1 MLSYAI
7 VRNAT
12 FEPLHAAAEEWK
24 TLQARY
30 TGLKDRL
37 TNEVANKL
45 AAGWEGE
52 AATQARAQIQKAAE
66 QIDAAGKESADISGL
81 LADAAQQFAAAQ
93 TRLKKIADE
102 DGPANH
108 LQVDGTGKVTDVH
121 PLLKDKSAQADPDY
135 ERVFLPQRKRAVE
148 DLVHS
153 LEAALQQAADADQAA
168 AWALRSDPNGAND
181 YSFNANGYHNLKDAA
196 EARKDL
202 SDALALAGKGGGN
215 LSVEEVTKLNA
226 LLEKRKNDPAFA
238 EQFAT
243 TLGPRGT
250 LEFWR
255 DANDPAKFGAY
266 SKERNEAVKKLQAS
280 LGATLG
286 TATQSHSKPM
296 QDWENEMLKLGPQV
310 INHPGG
316 GPQPRGYQLMSS
328 LMRSGEYDTDFLNSY
343 GDSLLKFERAT
354 KTDPQLIWA
363 PDSTQPSWD
372 HLGDGRGGD
381 AMVGFMESLS
391 HNPQASTRFLDPG
404 DPRTNDHLTYLLDER
419 RWPEEMGRDGKHVQG
434 QHSLGLA
441 IEAAATGD
449 RAGQED
455 SVRHHSEAQARVMRD
470 TVNMLDGGIGNE
482 KLPAGMQRPIAN
494 ALADYASDTHDILS
508 GTNRAAK
515 DHAGEDA
522 SGVWVDPVTG
532 ETRMA
537 TDKGSLIRVL
547 RGLADDPESH
557 HVVQQAEMVHV
568 AQQLAELPPNVGEK
582 EWKGVMANSSV
593 ALGVYDAVQADA
605 ILDQR
610 DDDTK
615 VEAWRAKGMYQ
626 GIGTPLKLVPIPG
639 VADVAQSLLGSGIMG
654 WQMSATEEINAAAA
668 GKIEANTL
676 TGANGRSGHEGIS
689 AMVEKWQQQ
698 RAGLNPDSPAVDWDE
713 QQMRTI
719 YNTGRSDAATAL
731 GRGGENK

>member
-1 MLSYAI
+1 MLSYEI
-7 VRNAT
+7 VRNARI
-12 FEPLHAAAEEWK
+12 EPLHAAAEEWK

-30 TGLKDRL
+30 VGLKDRL
-37 TNEVANKL
+37 TSEVADKL

-52 AATQARAQIQKAAE
+52 AATQARAQIKKAAE
-66 QIDAAGKESADISGL
+66 QLDAAGKESADISGL
-81 LADAAQQFAAAQ
+81 LADAAQQFTAAQ
-93 TRLKKIADE
+93 NLLKKIADE
-102 DGPANH
+102 DGPADH
-108 LQVDGTGKVTDVH
+108 LKVDGTGKVTDVH
-121 PLLKDKSAQADPDY
+121 PLLNDKSAQEDPDY
-135 ERVFLPQRKRAVE
+135 QTVFLPQRKRAVE
-148 DLVHS
+148 NLVHS

-168 AWALRSDPNGAND
+168 AWALRADPNGAND
-181 YSFNANGYHNLKDAA
+181 HSFNANGYHSLQEAT

-202 SDALALAGKGGGN
+202 ADALALAGKGGD
-215 LSVEEVTKLNA
+215 LSVEELTRLNS
-226 LLEKRKNDPAFA
+226 LLEKRKSDPAFA

-250 LEFWR
+250 LDFWR
-255 DANDPAKFGAY
+255 DVNDPAKFGRY
-266 SKERNEAVKKLQAS
+266 SKERNEAVKQLQAS

-296 QDWENEMLKLGPQV
+296 QDWENEMIKLGPQLV
-310 INHPGG
+310 KREGG
-316 GPQPRGYQLMSS
+316 GPMPLGYQLMSS
-328 LMRSGEYDTDFLNSY
+328 LMRSGEYDSDFLNSY
-343 GDSLLKFERAT
+343 GESLLKYERDA
-354 KTDPQLIWA
+354 KVDPQVVWA
-363 PDSTQPSWD
+363 PDSTQPKWD
-372 HLGDGRGGD
+372 HLGEGRGGD
-381 AMVGFMESLS
+381 AVAGFMESLS

-404 DPRTNDHLTYLLDER
+404 DPRTNDHLKYLLDER
-419 RWPEEMGRDGKHVQG
+419 GWPDEIRDGKYVQG

-455 SVRHHSEAQARVMRD
+455 TVRHHSEAQARVMRD
-470 TVNMLDGGIGNE
+470 TVNMLDGGIGHE

-494 ALADYASDTHDILS
+494 ALADYTADTHDILS

-515 DHAGEDA
+515 DHSGEDA

-537 TDKGSLIRVL
+537 TDKGSLVRVL
-547 RGLADDPESH
+547 RGIADDPESH

-605 ILDQR
+605 ILDER

-615 VEAWRAKGMYQ
+615 VKAWQAKGLYQ
-626 GIGTPLKLVPIPG
+626 GIGTPLKLVPVPG
-639 VADVAQSLLGSGIMG
+639 VGAMAQSLLGDGIMG
-654 WQMSATEEINAAAA
+654 WQMNATAEINAAAA
-668 GKIEANTL
+668 GRIEANTL
-676 TGANGRSGHEGIS
+676 TGADGRSGHEGIS

-698 RAGLNPDSPAVDWDE
+698 RAGLNPDAPAVDWDE

-719 YNTGRSDAATAL
+719 YNTGRSDAAAAL

>member
-1 MLSYAI
+1 MLSYEI
-7 VRNAT
+7 VRNAK

-37 TNEVANKL
+37 TSEVANKL

-66 QIDAAGKESADISGL
+66 QLDAAGKESADISGL
-81 LADAAQQFAAAQ
+81 LADAAQKFAAAQ
-93 TRLKKIADE
+93 ARLKKIADE

-108 LQVDGTGKVTDVH
+108 LKVDGTGKVTDVH
-121 PLLKDKSAQADPDY
+121 PLLTDKSAQGDPEY

-181 YSFNANGYHNLKDAA
+181 RSFNANGYRSLTEAT

-202 SDALALAGKGGGN
+202 TDALALAGKGGD
-215 LSVEEVTKLNA
+215 LSVEELTRFNA

-250 LEFWR
+250 LDFWR
-255 DANDPAKFGAY
+255 DVNDPTKFPGGY
-266 SKERNEAVKKLQAS
+266 SKERNEAMKKLQAS
-280 LGATLG
+280 LGVTLG
-286 TATQSHSKPM
+286 TATQSHSQAM
-296 QDWENEMLKLGPQV
+296 QDWKNKMIELGPQLV
-310 INHPGG
+310 TRDHG
-316 GPQPRGYQLMSS
+316 GPLPRGYQLMSS

-343 GDSLLKFERAT
+343 GESLLKFERDA
-354 KTDPQLIWA
+354 DMRPQGVWV
-363 PDSTQPSWD
+363 PMSNEPRWD
-372 HLGDGRGGD
+372 HLTEGRGGD
-381 AMVGFMESLS
+381 PVAGFLESLS

-404 DPRTNDHLTYLLDER
+404 EPRTNDHLKYLLDDR
-419 RWPEEMGRDGKHVQG
+419 HWPDEISRQAKYVQDKHA
-434 QHSLGLA
+434 LGLA

-455 SVRHHSEAQARVMRD
+455 GVRHHSEAQARVMRD
-470 TVNMLDGGIGNE
+470 SINMLDGGIKNE
-482 KLPAGMQRPIAN
+482 GLPDGMQRPIAN
-494 ALADYASDTHDILS
+494 ALADYAADTHDILS
-508 GTNRAAK
+508 GSNRAAK
-515 DHAGEDA
+515 DHSGEDA
-522 SGVWVDPVTG
+522 SGVWVDPATG

-547 RGLADDPESH
+547 RGVADDPESH
-557 HVVQQAEMVHV
+557 HIVQQAEMVHV
-568 AQQLAELPPNVGEK
+568 AQTLAELPPNVGEK

-615 VEAWRAKGMYQ
+615 VAAWRAKGLYQ
-626 GIGTPLKLVPIPG
+626 GIGTPLKLVPVPG
-639 VADVAQSLLGSGIMG
+639 VADMAQSLLGSGIMG
-654 WQMSATEEINAAAA
+654 WQMSATEEINATAA
-668 GKIEANTL
+668 GKIEENTL

-698 RAGLNPDSPAVDWDE
+698 RAGLNADAPSVDWDE

-719 YNTGRSDAATAL
+719 YNTGRSDAASAL

>member
-1 MLSYAI
+1 MLTYEI
-7 VRNAT
+7 VRNAK
-12 FEPLHAAAEEWK
+12 FDALHAAAEEWK

-93 TRLKKIADE
+93 ARLKKIADE

-121 PLLKDKSAQADPDY
+121 PLLKDKTAHNDPDY
-135 ERVFLPQRKRAVE
+135 QTVFLPQRKRAVE

-181 YSFNANGYHNLKDAA
+181 YSFNANGYKSLTEAT

-202 SDALALAGKGGGN
+202 ADALTLAGKGGGN
-215 LSVEEVTKLNA
+215 LSVEELTRLNA
-226 LLEKRKNDPAFA
+226 LLEKRKNDPTFA

-250 LEFWR
+250 LDFWR
-255 DANDPAKFGAY
+255 DANDPTKFGAY
-266 SKERNEAVKKLQAS
+266 SKERNEAMKKLQTS
-280 LGATLG
+280 LGVTLG
-286 TATQSHSKPM
+286 TATQSHSQSM
-296 QDWENEMLKLGPQV
+296 QDWKNEMIKLGPQLV
-310 INHPGG
+310 TRDHG
-316 GPQPRGYQLMSS
+316 GPLPRGYQLMSS

-343 GDSLLKFERAT
+343 GESLLKFERDADMRPQGLWVPMS
-354 KTDPQLIWA
+354 TDPR
-363 PDSTQPSWD
+363 WD
-372 HLGDGRGGD
+372 HLTEGRGGD
-381 AMVGFMESLS
+381 PVAGFLESLS
-391 HNPQASTRFLDPG
+391 HNPVASTRFLDPG
-404 DPRTNDHLTYLLDER
+404 DPRTNDNLKYLLDDR
-419 RWPEEMGRDGKHVQG
+419 HWPDEISRQAKYVQDK
-434 QHSLGLA
+434 HSLGLA

-455 SVRHHSEAQARVMRD
+455 GVRHHSEAQARVMRD
-470 TVNMLDGGIGNE
+470 SINMLDGGIKNE
-482 KLPAGMQRPIAN
+482 GLPDGMQRPIAN
-494 ALADYASDTHDILS
+494 ALADYAADTHDILS

-515 DHAGEDA
+515 DHSGEDA

-532 ETRMA
+532 EARMA

-547 RGLADDPESH
+547 RGVADDPESH
-557 HVVQQAEMVHV
+557 HIVQQAEMVHV

-615 VEAWRAKGMYQ
+615 VAAWRAKGMYQ

-654 WQMSATEEINAAAA
+654 WQMNATEEINAAAA

-698 RAGLNPDSPAVDWDE
+698 RAGLNPDAPAVDWDE

-719 YNTGRSDAATAL
+719 YNTGRSDAASAL

>member
-1 MLSYAI
+1 MLSYEI
-7 VRNAT
+7 VRNARI
-12 FEPLHAAAEEWK
+12 EPLHAAAEEWK

-30 TGLKDRL
+30 VGLKDRL
-37 TNEVANKL
+37 TGEVADKL

-52 AATQARAQIQKAAE
+52 AATQARTQIKKAAE
-66 QIDAAGKESADISGL
+66 QLDAAGKESADISGL
-81 LADAAQQFAAAQ
+81 LADAAQQFTAAQ
-93 TRLKKIADE
+93 NLLKKIADE
-102 DGPANH
+102 DGPADH
-108 LQVDGTGKVTDVH
+108 LKVDGTGKVTDVH
-121 PLLKDKSAQADPDY
+121 PLLNDKSAQEDPEY
-135 ERVFLPQRKRAVE
+135 QTVFLPQRKRAVE
-148 DLVHS
+148 NLVHS

-168 AWALRSDPNGAND
+168 AWALRADPNGAND
-181 YSFNANGYHNLKDAA
+181 HSFNANGYHSLQEAT

-202 SDALALAGKGGGN
+202 SDALALAGKGGD
-215 LSVEEVTKLNA
+215 LSVEELTRLNS
-226 LLEKRKNDPAFA
+226 LLEKRKSDPAFA

-250 LEFWR
+250 LDFWR
-255 DANDPAKFGAY
+255 DVNDPAKFGRY
-266 SKERNEAVKKLQAS
+266 SKERNEAVKQLQAS

-296 QDWENEMLKLGPQV
+296 QDWENEMIKLGPQLV
-310 INHPGG
+310 KREGG
-316 GPQPRGYQLMSS
+316 GPMPLGYQLMSS
-328 LMRSGEYDTDFLNSY
+328 LMRSGEYDSDFLNSY
-343 GDSLLKFERAT
+343 GESLLKYERDA
-354 KTDPQLIWA
+354 KVDPQVIWA
-363 PDSTQPSWD
+363 PDSTQPKWD
-372 HLGDGRGGD
+372 HLGEGRGGD
-381 AMVGFMESLS
+381 AVAGFMESLS

-404 DPRTNDHLTYLLDER
+404 DPRTNDHLKYLLDER
-419 RWPEEMGRDGKHVQG
+419 GWPDEIRDGKYVQG

-455 SVRHHSEAQARVMRD
+455 TVRHHSEAQARVMRD
-470 TVNMLDGGIGNE
+470 TVNMLDGGIGHE

-494 ALADYASDTHDILS
+494 ALADYTADTHDILS

-515 DHAGEDA
+515 DHSGEDA

-537 TDKGSLIRVL
+537 TDKGSLVRVL
-547 RGLADDPESH
+547 RGIADDPESH
-557 HVVQQAEMVHV
+557 HIVQQAEIVHV

-605 ILDQR
+605 ILDER

-615 VEAWRAKGMYQ
+615 VKAWQAKGLYQ
-626 GIGTPLKLVPIPG
+626 GIGTPLKLVPVPG
-639 VADVAQSLLGSGIMG
+639 VGAMAQSLLGDGIMG
-654 WQMSATEEINAAAA
+654 WQMNATAEINAAAA
-668 GKIEANTL
+668 GRIEANTL
-676 TGANGRSGHEGIS
+676 TGADGRSGHEGIS

-698 RAGLNPDSPAVDWDE
+698 RAGLNPDAPAVDWDE

-719 YNTGRSDAATAL
+719 YNTGRSDAAAAL

>member
-1 MLSYAI
+1 MLSYEI
-7 VRNAT
+7 VRNT
-12 FEPLHAAAEEWK
+12 KFEPLHAAAEEWK

-30 TGLKDRL
+30 VGLKDRL
-37 TNEVANKL
+37 TSEVADKL

-52 AATQARAQIQKAAE
+52 AATQAGEQLKKAAE
-66 QIDAAGKESADISGL
+66 QLDAAGKESADISGL
-81 LADAAQQFAAAQ
+81 LADAAQQFTAAQ
-93 TRLKKIADE
+93 DRLKKIADE

-121 PLLKDKSAQADPDY
+121 PLLNDKSAQGDPDY

-153 LEAALQQAADADQAA
+153 LEAVLQQAADADQAA
-168 AWALRSDPNGAND
+168 AWALRSDPNGASD
-181 YSFNANGYHNLKDAA
+181 HSFNANGYHNLKDAT

-215 LSVEEVTKLNA
+215 LSIEELTRLNA
-226 LLEKRKNDPAFA
+226 LLDKRKNDPAFA

-250 LEFWR
+250 LDFWR
-255 DANDPAKFGAY
+255 DANDPSLFGKY
-266 SKERNEAVKKLQAS
+266 SKERNEAMKQLQAS

-286 TATQSHSKPM
+286 TATQSRSKAM
-296 QDWENEMLKLGPQV
+296 QEWEDEMIKLGPQLV
-310 INHPGG
+310 NRHGG
-316 GPQPRGYQLMSS
+316 GPLPQGFQLMSS
-328 LMRSGEYDTDFLNSY
+328 LMRSGTYDSDFLNSY
-343 GDSLLKFERAT
+343 GESLLKHERDL
-354 KTDPQLIWA
+354 KVDPQAIWV
-363 PDSTQPSWD
+363 PDSMQPKWD
-372 HLGDGRGGD
+372 YLGEGRGGD
-381 AMVGFMESLS
+381 PVAGFLESLS

-404 DPRTNDHLTYLLDER
+404 GPWQHDNLKYLLHDR
-419 RWPEEMGRDGKHVQG
+419 RWPQEIVDGDYVKG

-441 IEAAATGD
+441 IEAAATGSLP
-449 RAGQED
+449 GQED
-455 SVRHHSEAQARVMRD
+455 SVKHHTEAQARVMHD
-470 TVNMLDGGIGNE
+470 SVNLLDGGIGKE
-482 KLPAGMQRPIAN
+482 KLPAGMQRPIAD

-508 GTNRAAK
+508 GTNRASK
-515 DHAGEDA
+515 EHAGA
-522 SGVWVDPVTG
+522 GGSGVWIDPVTG

-537 TDKGSLIRVL
+537 TDKGALIRVL
-547 RGLADDPESH
+547 RGIADDPESH
-557 HVVQQAEMVHV
+557 HIVQQAEMVHV
-568 AQQLAELPPNVGEK
+568 AQQLAELPSNVGEK

-610 DDDTK
+610 DDDAK
-615 VEAWRAKGMYQ
+615 VKAWQAKGLYQ
-626 GIGTPLKLVPIPG
+626 GIGTPMKLVPVPG
-639 VADVAQSLLGSGIMG
+639 LGAAAQSLLGDGIMH
-654 WQMSATEEINAAAA
+654 WQMSATEEINATAA
-668 GKIEANTL
+668 GRIEGNTL

-689 AMVEKWQQQ
+689 AMVEKWQEQ
-698 RAGLNPDSPAVDWDE
+698 RNGLNPDSPAVDWDE

>member
-1 MLSYAI
+1 MLSYET
-7 VRNAT
+7 VRNAKI
-12 FEPLHAAAEEWK
+12 EPLHAAAEEWK
-24 TLQARY
+24 TLQSRY
-30 TGLKDRL
+30 TGLKERL
-37 TNEVANKL
+37 TNEVAGKL

-52 AATQARAQIQKAAE
+52 AATEARSLIQKAAE
-66 QIDAAGKESADISGL
+66 QIDAAGKESADVSGL
-81 LADAAQQFAAAQ
+81 LADAAQQFADAQ
-93 TRLKKIADE
+93 NRLRKIADE

-108 LQVDGTGKVTDVH
+108 LQVDATGTVTDVH
-121 PLLKDKSAQADPDY
+121 PLLHDKAAQADPDY
-135 ERVFLPQRKRAVE
+135 QTVFLPQRKRAVE

-153 LEAALQQAADADQAA
+153 LEAVLQQAADADQAA
-168 AWALRSDPNGAND
+168 AWALRADPNGAND
-181 YSFNANGYHNLKDAA
+181 NAFNPNGYHTLQEAT

-202 SDALALAGKGGGN
+202 TDALALAGKGGD
-215 LSVEEVTKLNA
+215 LSVEELTRLNA
-226 LLEKRKNDPAFA
+226 LLERRKNDPAFA

-243 TLGPRGT
+243 TLGPKGT

-255 DANDPAKFGAY
+255 DVNDPAKFGAY

-296 QDWENEMLKLGPQV
+296 QDWESEMVKLGPQV
-310 INHPGG
+310 MNRPGG
-316 GPQPRGYQLMSS
+316 GPTPLGYQLMSS
-328 LMRSGEYDTDFLNSY
+328 LMRSGEYDTEFLDSY
-343 GDSLLKFERAT
+343 GKSLLAYERNA

-372 HLGDGRGGD
+372 HLGEGRGGD
-381 AMVGFMESLS
+381 AVAGFLESLS

-404 DPRTNDHLTYLLDER
+404 DPRHDDTLKYLLEDR
-419 RWPEEMGRDGKHVQG
+419 RWPKEMGPDGKHVQG
-434 QHSLGLA
+434 HHALGLA
-441 IEAAATGD
+441 VEAAATGD
-449 RAGQED
+449 RPGQED
-455 SVRHHSEAQARVMRD
+455 TVRHHSEAQARVMRD
-470 TVNMLDGGIGNE
+470 TVNLLDGGIGHE

-494 ALADYASDTHDILS
+494 ALADYSSDTHDILS

-515 DHAGEDA
+515 DHAGRDA

-537 TDKGSLIRVL
+537 TDKGALIRVL
-547 RGLADDPESH
+547 RGIADDPESH

-568 AQQLAELPPNVGEK
+568 AQQLAELPANAGEK

-610 DDDTK
+610 DDDTM
-615 VEAWRAKGMYQ
+615 VAAWKAKGLYQ
-626 GIGTPLKLVPIPG
+626 GIGTPLKLVPVPG
-639 VADVAQSLLGSGIMG
+639 VGAMAQSLLGDGIMG
-654 WQMSATEEINAAAA
+654 WQLNATEEINATAA
-668 GKIEANTL
+668 GRIEGNTL
-676 TGANGRSGHEGIS
+676 TGSDGRSGHEGIS

-698 RAGLNPDSPAVDWDE
+698 RNGLNPDAPSVDWDE

-719 YNTGRSDAATAL
+719 YNTGRTDAATAL

>member
-1 MLSYAI
+1 MLSYEI
-7 VRNAT
+7 VRNARI
-12 FEPLHAAAEEWK
+12 EPLHAAAEEWK

-30 TGLKDRL
+30 VGLKDRL
-37 TNEVANKL
+37 TSEVADKL

-52 AATQARAQIQKAAE
+52 AATQARAQIKKAAE
-66 QIDAAGKESADISGL
+66 QLDAAGKESADISGL
-81 LADAAQQFAAAQ
+81 LADAAQQFTAAQ
-93 TRLKKIADE
+93 NLLKKIADE
-102 DGPANH
+102 DGPADH
-108 LQVDGTGKVTDVH
+108 LKVDGTGKVTDVH
-121 PLLKDKSAQADPDY
+121 PLLNDKSAQEDPDY
-135 ERVFLPQRKRAVE
+135 QTVFLPQRKRAVE
-148 DLVHS
+148 NLVHS

-168 AWALRSDPNGAND
+168 AWALRADPNGAND
-181 YSFNANGYHNLKDAA
+181 HSFNANGYHSLQEAT

-202 SDALALAGKGGGN
+202 ADALALAGKGGD
-215 LSVEEVTKLNA
+215 LSVEELTRLNS
-226 LLEKRKNDPAFA
+226 LLEKRKSDPAFA

-250 LEFWR
+250 LDFWR
-255 DANDPAKFGAY
+255 DVNDPAKFGRY
-266 SKERNEAVKKLQAS
+266 SKERNEAVKRLQAS

-296 QDWENEMLKLGPQV
+296 QDWENEMIKLGPQLV
-310 INHPGG
+310 KREGG
-316 GPQPRGYQLMSS
+316 GPMPLGYQLMSS
-328 LMRSGEYDTDFLNSY
+328 LMRSGEYDSDFLNSY
-343 GDSLLKFERAT
+343 GESLLKYERDA
-354 KTDPQLIWA
+354 KVDPQVVWA
-363 PDSTQPSWD
+363 PDSTQPKWD
-372 HLGDGRGGD
+372 HLGEGRGGD
-381 AMVGFMESLS
+381 AVAGFMESLS

-404 DPRTNDHLTYLLDER
+404 DPRTNDHLKYLLDER
-419 RWPEEMGRDGKHVQG
+419 GWPDEIRDGKYVQG

-455 SVRHHSEAQARVMRD
+455 TVRHHSEAQARVMRD
-470 TVNMLDGGIGNE
+470 TVNMLDGGIGHE

-494 ALADYASDTHDILS
+494 ALADYTADTHDILS

-515 DHAGEDA
+515 DHSGEDA

-537 TDKGSLIRVL
+537 TDKGSLVRVL
-547 RGLADDPESH
+547 RGIADDPESH

-605 ILDQR
+605 ILDER

-615 VEAWRAKGMYQ
+615 VKAWQAKGLYQ
-626 GIGTPLKLVPIPG
+626 GIGTPLKLVPVPG
-639 VADVAQSLLGSGIMG
+639 VGAMAQSLLGDGIMG
-654 WQMSATEEINAAAA
+654 WQMNATAEINAAAA
-668 GKIEANTL
+668 GRIEANTL
-676 TGANGRSGHEGIS
+676 TGADGRSGHEGIS

-698 RAGLNPDSPAVDWDE
+698 RAGLNPDAPAVDWDE

-719 YNTGRSDAATAL
+719 YNTGRSDAAAAL